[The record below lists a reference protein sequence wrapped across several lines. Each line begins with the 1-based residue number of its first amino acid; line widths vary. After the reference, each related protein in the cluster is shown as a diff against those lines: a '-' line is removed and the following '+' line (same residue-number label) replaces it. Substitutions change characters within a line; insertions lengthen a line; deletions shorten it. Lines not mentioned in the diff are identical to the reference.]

1 MRMGVVQNGGQD
13 DDKHD
18 PVEEVDQDKGK
29 DEPKEEWPL
38 SRPAAVEG
46 EVAITAYNVI
56 GYSL

>member
-1 MRMGVVQNGGQD
+1 MGVAKDGGED

-38 SRPAAVEG
+38 SRPAARDSMSK
-46 EVAITAYNVI
+46 I
-56 GYSL
+56 